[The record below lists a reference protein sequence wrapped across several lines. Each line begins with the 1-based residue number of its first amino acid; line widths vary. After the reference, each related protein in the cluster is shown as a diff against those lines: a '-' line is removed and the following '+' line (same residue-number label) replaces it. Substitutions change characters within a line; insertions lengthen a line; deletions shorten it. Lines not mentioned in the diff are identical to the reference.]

1 MRKTVLAS
9 IMKGKNSLRF
19 LSMKF
24 RFLAA
29 SANWPSDPKGEVKAW
44 LKRGRC
50 VEEKGYLT
58 TINVLKKAG
67 ISIDT
72 ILAQI
77 KKQAELGLKNEKVQ
91 VSAGETIVGL
101 LQKLILLEED
111 LKAKK
116 APSAEDAEDT
126 EYYLLGYWSNAYS
139 RREDKEYF
147 WMGPFDERKDAVL
160 ASKRKQENGQPKT
173 FKDWCGG
180 GGKIFSSWEAFEK
193 AAKTAGLNPRKRE

>member
-1 MRKTVLAS
+1 MRKVVLAS

-24 RFLAA
+24 RFLVM
-29 SANWPSDPKGEVKAW
+29 SANWPSDPKGEVKEW

-67 ISIDT
+67 VSIGT

-77 KKQAELGLKNEKVQ
+77 KKQAELGLENEKVQ

-111 LKAKK
+111 LKAKNK
-116 APSAEDAEDT
+116 PDTSEDA
-126 EYYLLGYWSNAYS
+126 EYYLLGYWNNAYS
-139 RREDKEYF
+139 RRSDKEYF
-147 WMGPFDERKDAVL
+147 WMGPFEERKDAV
-160 ASKRKQENGQPKT
+160 AANKRKQDQGQPKT
-173 FKDWCGG
+173 FRDWVKGE
-180 GGKIFSSWEAFEK
+180 GKVFSSWEAFEK
-193 AAKTAGLNPRKRE
+193 AAKAVGINPKRRD